1 MERKGMVEKGG
12 FLVVK
17 SCPKEEKC
25 DEFIVFSN

>member
-17 SCPKEEKC
+17 SCLKEEKC
-25 DEFIVFSN
+25 DEFIGFSN

>member
-17 SCPKEEKC
+17 CYLKEEKC
-25 DEFIVFSN
+25 DEFIGFSN